1 MGDAVIVWGVEL
13 TDHVSAPANAA
24 AVAMG
29 TAADRANTLQKA
41 LNGAQAAAAKAAA
54 LGDVAAFKKAAVNA
68 QAFSDQLDK
77 LKPSL
82 EQIPQAEAKAAEGAE
97 SMFAEMFKA
106 EIAVEALKRAF
117 DFVVDSGK
125 ELIAMSIKAS
135 ERVAHLSEV
144 FGALS
149 GASEESSGAVGKQI
163 FDLTRSIAKEL
174 PQSEAMIQSWARSL
188 MAAGV
193 TDMTK
198 LQDSLKAISGAEA
211 LVEGGGEKVRGML
224 AKLSEAS
231 EKGTKF
237 KFSIAQLSG
246 TGVTESEFLKQIGM
260 TAANFEAA
268 KKHGQLTGTAIA
280 EALTRAIGEKA
291 AGPLAGQMGQL
302 STALQKGKDLF
313 TQIFEGTDA
322 KPLVDMVRELVGLFD
337 QAQPSGQLLHSIF
350 LSIFETV
357 LTGAKMAEDAF
368 LHLIIYTLEAAIW
381 VKQLGKTWRT
391 SWDDM
396 LAAADRM
403 APVLAGLAATIFTL
417 FVPSIYAAVAGA
429 VMWALTAMPAAIAA
443 TIAWAASMWAA
454 AVAVIAAT
462 WPLLLIAVG
471 VGLVVAGIVL
481 LVKHWDQVKK
491 FFSDMATGALN
502 AGKSFVE
509 GLANGIQAGA
519 QFVINA
525 VKNLGAIVIKAIRGI
540 LGISSPS
547 RVMFDVGVN
556 TAAGL
561 EAGINEGAPKAAD
574 ASARMGAGAGDAAT
588 SSGGGGSSSSS
599 NVFNIDVHIEAGH
612 AATPQQLQHIVEEE
626 FGSLA
631 NRLAAMIGSAP
642 VPA

>member
-1 MGDAVIVWGVEL
+1 MIEWGVSLKDGVSQPADAAASAMGRAADAANKMHE
-13 TDHVSAPANAA
+13 HVSGLAGAWEVFEGSLAA
-24 AVAMG
+24 RV
-29 TAADRANTLQKA
+29 
-41 LNGAQAAAAKAAA
+41 
-54 LGDVAAFKKAAVNA
+54 
-68 QAFSDQLDK
+68 
-77 LKPSL
+77 
-82 EQIPQAEAKAAEGAE
+82 
-97 SMFAEMFKA
+97 
-106 EIAVEALKRAF
+106 VERAF
-117 DFVVDSGK
+117 DAIVDSGR
-125 ELIAMSIKAS
+125 ELISMAIEAS
-135 ERVAHLSEV
+135 ERVSHLTEV

-149 GASEESSGAVGKQI
+149 GASEESAGAAGKAI
-163 FDLTRSIAKEL
+163 FDLTRTIAKQL
-174 PQSEAMIQSWARSL
+174 PQSEATIQSWARSL

-211 LVEGGGEKVRGML
+211 LVTGGGERLRSVL
-224 AKLSEAS
+224 EKLNEAS
-231 EKGTKF
+231 EKGTKIRF
-237 KFSIAQLSG
+237 NVAQLAG

-268 KKHGQLTGTAIA
+268 KKHGQITGTAIA

-291 AGPLAGQMGQL
+291 AGPLAGQMGEL
-302 STALQKGKDLF
+302 ATVMQKGKDLF
-313 TQIFEGTDA
+313 TQLFEGTDA

-337 QAQPSGQLLHSIF
+337 QAQPSGQLLHSIVV
-350 LSIFETV
+350 SIFDAV
-357 LTGAKMAEDAF
+357 MRGAKVAEDAF

-391 SWDDM
+391 TWDDM
-396 LAAADRM
+396 LAAADRLS
-403 APVLAGLAATIFTL
+403 PVLAGIAATIFTL

-429 VMWALTAMPAAIAA
+429 VMWALTAIPAAITA

-462 WPLLLIAVG
+462 WPLLLIAVA

-481 LVKHWDQVKK
+481 LVRHWAQVKQ
-491 FFSDMATGALN
+491 FFSDMAAGAVH

-509 GLANGIQAGA
+509 GLANGIRAGA
-519 QFVINA
+519 DFVINA
-525 VKNLGAIVIKAIRGI
+525 VKNLGGIVIKAIRAI
-540 LGISSPS
+540 LGVHSPS
-547 RVMFDVGVN
+547 TIMFGVGLNV
-556 TAAGL
+556 AEGL
-561 EAGINEGAPKAAD
+561 EGGIDQGAPKAAE
-574 ASARMGAGAGDAAT
+574 ASERMGAGVAGAA
-588 SSGGGGSSSSS
+588 SPGSGSGGSSSS